1 MEELCKKYSSY
12 EVAMSW
18 MIIYSNPHKTI
29 TYIQAKHFPKEHPV
43 PDPGVPLY
51 TVAPVR
57 ETEMGTPNSGPP
69 WQDKID
75 EESLLKRLTREK

>member
-1 MEELCKKYSSY
+1 MKLLWVGWLFIKPSQNDY
-12 EVAMSW
+12 
-18 MIIYSNPHKTI
+18 T
-29 TYIQAKHFPKEHPV
+29 QAEHFPKEHPG

-57 ETEMGTPNSGPP
+57 ETEMGTPTSGPL